1 MNDLRRST
9 RPGDNADGVADGAP
23 IVLLPPGRYLVKF
36 VGWSTCLYLNRQPK
50 VKLQFQ
56 VCDAGCHQGAMLERW
71 YNVKALIGQPR
82 NCGRFRYGQ
91 RSALFR
97 EYCGLAGDVGRWD
110 RLSLSALKPKLLAAQ
125 VRTVTTDNRQ
135 KQLHPR
141 AHYSVI
147 DSLQLATELR
157 QT

>member
-1 MNDLRRST
+1 MNDAPRSSH
-9 RPGDNADGVADGAP
+9 PGDHADGVAEGAP

-56 VCDAGCHQGAMLERW
+56 VCDPGCHQGAMLERW

-82 NCGRFRYGQ
+82 TSGKFRYGQ
-91 RSALFR
+91 RSSLFR
-97 EYCGLAGDVGRWD
+97 EYCGLVGDLARWD

-125 VRTVTTDNRQ
+125 VRTVTTDHRQ
-135 KQLHPR
+135 KPLHPR

-147 DSLQLATELR
+147 DHLQLAAEVR